1 VANKYAINA
10 AADEEMRMRLELLVE
25 CFNGFRAEYGMQLHV
40 KDFFCCMRSH
50 PLLAEFTESYLYH
63 ESSFCSYVKGNPSV
77 NEQCIITSNE
87 LLRRRLI
94 ERQHAF
100 TRSAGL
106 GQYRSRGFY
115 GVCWCGIREYVHPIV
130 HSGIVIG
137 ALLVGSYRAEDA
149 KRERAFRR
157 LSERYG
163 MNIGRLR
170 ETYAQSTGNLPA
182 SPESMEGKVALY
194 ASYLSML
201 AEYYV
206 DYSMITGFDESMGK
220 HTQRHK
226 IISLATDYI
235 TKNLSKKI
243 SVADMA
249 VFCMCS
255 KSTLNHMFPSVMG
268 RTIPEYVSIQRI
280 NRAKYLLLNTNL
292 SVEQISVQCGFASSA
307 YFSVVFK
314 KVTDMTPTEYRSR
327 AVGNRSE
334 DITGIL

>member
-1 VANKYAINA
+1 MANKYAINTG
-10 AADEEMRMRLELLVE
+10 ADEEMRMRLELLVE

-63 ESSFCSYVKGNPSV
+63 ESSFCSYVKGDSSV

-94 ERQHAF
+94 ERQHAAAHS
-100 TRSAGL
+100 TRQ

-157 LSERYG
+157 LTERYG
-163 MNIGRLR
+163 MDEARLR
-170 ETYAQSTGNLPA
+170 ETYAESTGSLPK
-182 SPESMEGKVALY
+182 SPGSMEEKVALY

-235 TKNLSKKI
+235 TKNLSRKI
-243 SVADMA
+243 TVADMA

-255 KSTLNHMFPSVMG
+255 KSTLNHMFSSVMG

-280 NRAKYLLLNTNL
+280 NRSKYLLLNTNL

-334 DITGIL
+334 DIRGIL

>member
-1 VANKYAINA
+1 MATKYAINSG
-10 AADEEMRMRLELLVE
+10 ADEEMRTRLELLVE
-25 CFNGFRAEYGMQLHV
+25 CFNSFRAEYGVQLHV

-63 ESSFCSYVKGNPSV
+63 ESSFCSYVKSDASV

-87 LLRRRLI
+87 LLQRRLI
-94 ERQHAF
+94 ERQ
-100 TRSAGL
+100 SAISADNGL
-106 GQYRSRGFY
+106 GRYRSRGFY
-115 GVCWCGIREYVHPIV
+115 GVCWCGIREYVYPIC

-137 ALLVGSYRAEDA
+137 ALLVGSFRPDEG
-149 KRERAFRR
+149 KREHAFRR
-157 LSERYG
+157 LSDRYG
-163 MNIGRLR
+163 MDTGLLR
-170 ETYAQSTGNLPA
+170 ETYDQSTGNLPDNPGA
-182 SPESMEGKVALY
+182 MEVKVALY
-194 ASYLSML
+194 ASFLSML

-206 DYSMITGFDESMGK
+206 DYSMIIGFDESMGK

-226 IISLATDYI
+226 IIGLATDYI

-249 VFCMCS
+249 MYCMCS

-280 NRAKYLLLNTNL
+280 NRSKYLLLNTNL
-292 SVEQISVQCGFASSA
+292 SVDQISAQCGFASSA

-314 KVTDMTPTEYRSR
+314 KVTEMTPTQYRSR
-327 AVGNRSE
+327 AVGNHAE